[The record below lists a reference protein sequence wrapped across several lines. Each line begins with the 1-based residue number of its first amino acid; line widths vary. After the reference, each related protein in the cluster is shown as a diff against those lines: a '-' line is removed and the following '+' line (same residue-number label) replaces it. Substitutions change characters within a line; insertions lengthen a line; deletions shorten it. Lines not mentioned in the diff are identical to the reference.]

1 MKTALD
7 GWMQIVNE
15 HERRVSASDQGAGSE
30 GRKVQGAMWEGK
42 GRKSFCMKASSKEGK
57 GS

>member
-15 HERRVSASDQGAGSE
+15 HKRRVSASDHGVGSE
-30 GRKVQGAMWEGK
+30 GR
-42 GRKSFCMKASSKEGK
+42 
-57 GS
+57 